1 MDKSTKS
8 IAPAIGSKTGIYVNG
23 VVISNDARTI
33 KLKDGTTR
41 VSVKHEIA
49 LDPGLIVLD
58 RFMDPKTPCSFCQS
72 CSKELGGLLLQKKK
86 ICLWLFARHGCR
98 REVHSEPR
106 ASRGHAAAARAAGSR
121 RYPSPQ
127 RRRTRV
133 NRRARLTRRALCGAS
148 CESFHFTHE

>member
-58 RFMDPKTPCSFCQS
+58 RFMDPKTTSEVKVVGDEVKDFPQLKKFEPIIVRVQKI
-72 CSKELGGLLLQKKK
+72 KEYNSQMT
-86 ICLWLFARHGCR
+86 
-98 REVHSEPR
+98 
-106 ASRGHAAAARAAGSR
+106 ASDWELVPG
-121 RYPSPQ
+121 Q
-127 RRRTRV
+127 
-133 NRRARLTRRALCGAS
+133 
-148 CESFHFTHE
+148 

>member
-41 VSVKHEIA
+41 VSVKHELA

-72 CSKELGGLLLQKKK
+72 CSKELGGLLLQKKT
-86 ICLWLFARHGCR
+86 
-98 REVHSEPR
+98 
-106 ASRGHAAAARAAGSR
+106 
-121 RYPSPQ
+121 Y
-127 RRRTRV
+127 
-133 NRRARLTRRALCGAS
+133 
-148 CESFHFTHE
+148 